1 MSSPLRWYIPLAEW
15 QPQSCWECPGD
26 LGHDYLIV
34 AAHDED
40 EAMEM
45 ARERLR
51 PEKYE
56 SPRLVRVLMLH
67 DEPAPNHKRP
77 CVSRLRITEPR
88 PMPWKYEVL
97 EAS

>member
-1 MSSPLRWYIPLAEW
+1 MSSPLRWYIALAEW
-15 QPQSCWECPGD
+15 QPEPCYECPGD
-26 LGHDYLIV
+26 GGHDYLVV

-56 SPRLVRVLMLH
+56 SPRSVSVLLLS
-67 DEPAPNHKRP
+67 DEPMPNHKRP
-77 CVSRLRITEPR
+77 CVSHLRVTEPR
-88 PMPWKYEVL
+88 PLVCKYEVL
-97 EAS
+97 EES